1 MAKEDYFTIFDK
13 IDPNWAQEQAKDI
26 FDTMPRFQRGVGTA
40 KFYDNYEMWYFVRG
54 SKHPLIKKF
63 FELGDE
69 HNERFKHL
77 YGREINVHVCR
88 LTYVRDASK
97 EIGVWHQD
105 GHYLNG
111 NTHLTIEGNSNL
123 LIKDEEYITH
133 LQVPNGTYFFFNAT
147 EYQHL
152 VKATSGE
159 RIEACGFI
167 DEQQSS
173 VDALYAAA
181 EDHPYKL
188 CDRDHP
194 AWVQQRN
201 EVYKYMKASFEEGR
215 ASAEKP
221 ASWSQENE
229 N

>member
-1 MAKEDYFTIFDK
+1 MKEDYFTIFDR
-13 IDPNWAQEQAKDI
+13 IDPDWAQEQAKDI

-63 FELGDE
+63 FELGDD

-88 LTYVRDASK
+88 LTYVRDSSK

-111 NTHLTIEGNSNL
+111 NTHLTIKGNSNL
-123 LIKDEEYITH
+123 LIKDDDSITH
-133 LQVPNGTYFFFNAT
+133 LQVPDGTYFFFNAT
-147 EYQHL
+147 TYQHQ
-152 VKATSGE
+152 VKPTSGE

-181 EDHPYKL
+181 ESHPYKL
-188 CDRDHP
+188 CDRNHP
-194 AWVQQRN
+194 AWVKQRE
-201 EVYKYMKASFEEGR
+201 EVYKYMKASFEEGK
-215 ASAEKP
+215 ASAEHP

-229 N
+229 S